1 MKQQQMVPFHQ
12 YFPQNFMEVQF
23 ILKKNWL
30 RIVLIGF
37 VGFLMVRK
45 DLSFSIS
52 MGDAIHQQVAGNFS
66 QHTGFVN
73 HTAPAEPD
81 LFMDPEFLGNKN
93 VSSDQKKEN
102 CKLYIQRFSKTAQ
115 SEMEQ
120 FGIPASITLAQGL
133 LESNAGQSK
142 LAVQNNNHFGM
153 KCFSKKCTKGHCSN
167 FEDDHHKDFF
177 RKYETTWESFRA
189 HSNLLQ
195 GKRYKHLKN
204 LGTRD
209 YVSWATGLQ
218 KAGYATDKRYAKKL
232 IRLIESFNLQQYDY

>member
-1 MKQQQMVPFHQ
+1 
-12 YFPQNFMEVQF
+12 PQNFMEVQF

-37 VGFLMVRK
+37 IGFLMVRK

-52 MGDAIHQQVAGNFS
+52 MGNAVTQQVAGALPHSTGLVDNTPPS
-66 QHTGFVN
+66 Q
-73 HTAPAEPD
+73 PD
-81 LFMDPEFLGNKN
+81 LFMDPAFLGDQN
-93 VSSDQKKEN
+93 SSAEQKKER
-102 CKLYIQRFSKTAQ
+102 CKAYIERFSKTAQ

-133 LESNAGQSK
+133 LESNAGKSK

-177 RKYETTWESFRA
+177 RIYGSSWESFRA
-189 HSNLLQ
+189 HSTLLQ
-195 GKRYKHLKN
+195 GKRYRHLRN